1 MTQPRRAPLRYA
13 LAMARAVWTGS
24 LSFGLVT
31 IPVRLYPATEP
42 KDVRFHLMDA
52 HGRRVRYRRFVSE
65 EEPPEPRWEM
75 PEARE
80 TEPAPSEAA
89 PEQEIQ
95 RPAPPDN
102 DVGSDEQ
109 EIAFDDLMR
118 GYETEDGR
126 VVMLSRE
133 EVESARPERSRTI
146 DIEDFV
152 ALSDIDPVYFEKSYH
167 LAPRARGEM
176 PYALLLRAM
185 ERAGR
190 VGIGRFVLRT
200 KPHLVAIR
208 PTEGVLGLE
217 TLYFG
222 DEVRDGREVVFGL
235 DGIDVSDRE
244 LDMAEMLIETM
255 KTEWNPA
262 AYSDTYREELLQR
275 ISEKTPI
282 EATEESA
289 TRGSGGHVEELM
301 QALKASVEA
310 AKGKKRTSKKRPA

>member
-1 MTQPRRAPLRYA
+1 
-13 LAMARAVWTGS
+13 MARAVWTGS

-31 IPVRLYPATEP
+31 IPVRLYLATEP

-65 EEPPEPRWEM
+65 EEPPGPTWAMR
-75 PEARE
+75 EAPE
-80 TEPAPSEAA
+80 TEPPISEGAR
-89 PEQEIQ
+89 EGESG
-95 RPAPPDN
+95 RPAPREH

-109 EIAFDDLMR
+109 EIAFDELMR

-126 VVMLSRE
+126 VVMLSRD
-133 EVESARPERSRTI
+133 EVESVRPERSRTI

-152 ALSDIDPVYFEKSYH
+152 ALPDIDPVYFEKSYH
-167 LAPRARGEM
+167 LAPQTGGEK

-217 TLYFG
+217 TLFFG
-222 DEVRDGREVVFGL
+222 DEVRNGREVVYGL
-235 DGIDVSDRE
+235 DGIDLSSRE
-244 LDMAEMLIETM
+244 LEMAEMLIETM

-262 AYSDTYREELLQR
+262 AYSDTYREELLRR
-275 ISEKTPI
+275 ISEKAPAEARQ
-282 EATEESA
+282 EAT